1 MQNKPTDAV
10 GYAPS
15 TLQLVRATILYI
27 ATKLGDLRDEL
38 VIVGGLVPGLLIP
51 SSSLPAGSAAHV
63 GTMDIDLG
71 LAISILDEQRYHE
84 LCERLRNAGFEPDK
98 TDDGRIVN
106 QRWKYQVGTQTI
118 TVDFLIPPTLDTD
131 KGGRLRN
138 LESGLAAIITPGL
151 DLAFR
156 DKKLIT
162 IEGTT
167 VSNESASREIW
178 VSEAGAFVV
187 LKALA
192 FRGRGENKDA
202 YDLLYILQNY
212 GTGVKAVFDRLKP
225 FLSDQHVQSALEIL
239 QQDFSDIDAVGIKRF
254 AGFLGSQYDDEVRA
268 DAAAAVRSL
277 ILLCTK

>member
-1 MQNKPTDAV
+1 MQNKPIDAV
-10 GYAPS
+10 GYAPN
-15 TLQLVRATILYI
+15 TLQLVRATNLYI

-51 SSSLPAGSAAHV
+51 ASSLPTGSAEHV

-71 LAISILDEQRYHE
+71 LAISILDEERYHE

-106 QRWKYQVGTQTI
+106 QRWKYQVESQTI
-118 TVDFLIPPTLDTD
+118 TVDFLIQPTQSTD
-131 KGGRLRN
+131 RGGRLRN

-156 DKKLIT
+156 DKKLVT
-162 IEGTT
+162 IDGAT
-167 VSNESASREIW
+167 VSNEAASREIW
-178 VSEAGAFVV
+178 VCEAGAFVV

-225 FLSDQHVQSALEIL
+225 FLSDRHVQSALEIL
-239 QQDFSDIDAVGIKRF
+239 QQDFSDIDSIGIKRF
-254 AGFLGSQYDDEVRA
+254 AGFLGSQDDDELRA

-277 ILLCTK
+277 IFLCKK